1 MYHKIHYK
9 TFVIFS
15 SCKNLLSPYSLRAG
29 YMFRSQVWKSSV
41 PKWSHPG
48 QALARWSQEAAR
60 GLPSKTTNLTA
71 LTKAFLIQ
79 DALNYAATT
88 ASG

>member
-1 MYHKIHYK
+1 
-9 TFVIFS
+9 
-15 SCKNLLSPYSLRAG
+15 
-29 YMFRSQVWKSSV
+29 MFRSQVWKSSV